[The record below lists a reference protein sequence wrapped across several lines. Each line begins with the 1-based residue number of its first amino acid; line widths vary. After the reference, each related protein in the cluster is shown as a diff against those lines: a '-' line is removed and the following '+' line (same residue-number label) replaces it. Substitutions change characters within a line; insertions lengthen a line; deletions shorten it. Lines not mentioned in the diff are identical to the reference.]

1 MQRSAMITITHMS
14 IRRTAIAAAFL
25 LASSPLAAQTVP
37 GKPDPAR
44 GATLAEK
51 LCSNCHVAT
60 ATKDRPV
67 KADVPTF
74 QEIAKREGRTDAWIA
89 GKIILPAHPMPT
101 FNLSRSDIG
110 DLVAFITSLN
120 KDK

>member
-1 MQRSAMITITHMS
+1 MQRSVMINNARLS
-14 IRRTAIAAAFL
+14 LRRTAIAAAFL

-44 GATLAEK
+44 GQSLAEK

-60 ATKDRPV
+60 ATKGRPV
-67 KADVPTF
+67 KADIPTF
-74 QEIAKREGRTDAWIA
+74 REIAKREGRTDAWIA

-110 DLVAFITSLN
+110 DLVAFITSL
-120 KDK
+120 KEEK